1 MRRQRKF
8 GVPPGADG
16 YPELPLEYQNN
27 PVMLRGC
34 FVLAV
39 PDRCYTAK
47 SGLSYC
53 WCSTKDLCNG
63 GGSPLKGR
71 NFLPPPLIGLS
82 KAVKITRITERQAH
96 NLTYLQER
104 FNLEPPLEPL
114 YQRYEQRAQIRSF
127 TTFLFAQ
134 GIISIIYVIWT
145 IIGCQTE
152 GVNHSQ
158 CWSQCY
164 PVLVAQSC
172 ILILCVV
179 VFYILHLRS
188 LIIMYSWILLAVS
201 IMFAVAFEILD
212 IGILI
217 HHHITSK
224 INTDV
229 FVIFSPFSTTKVPIL
244 THFNHIIIYLF
255 LPIQQKALAL
265 TLGLSASFIGLLLYS
280 ILEFNQ
286 KLLSSETILIQLAA
300 DAVYYLSL
308 NFVGFFVRY
317 VGEIN
322 LRRGFMDKRTCIETT
337 YKLKYEKEQEE
348 NLLKSIIPKH
358 IASEVRDRLWSY
370 VQNERNNDV
379 SKNPFKELFIK
390 KHDNVSIVFADICN
404 FTPLTATLSVDKLV
418 LTLNDLFGKFDDAA
432 SNHDCLRIKILGD
445 CYYCVSGVPDAKP
458 EHADNCVSMGLDM
471 IRLIADVREQH
482 DVPVDMRIG
491 IHSGYVLSGLIG
503 LRKWQY
509 DIWSKDVTIANIM
522 EAKGKGGAIH
532 ITEDTRIALKKDYI
546 LHPQDNDFEDEPL
559 LRGMKTY
566 LIYPLT
572 RVSRVRMASDPIE
585 TRRVYQGG
593 DTLGNHSYQR
603 RRSVLMDT
611 SLKKFR
617 KMKRSA
623 GDFMKDEI
631 ERLPLGKTDQWF
643 HPKDINPLLLSFPGL
658 KLPHIH
664 LWIVY
669 IALFLFLILLLPSLW
684 VSYIWDQIVDPHYES
699 MEDDINLEPPFAGLR
714 AFYHISRRISGSWVT
729 RNFIFVVTTR
739 CLPESPKNYTYRCS
753 LAIMV
758 IFTFLRIQHMLKFFI
773 LASCMT
779 FYACIIFGPLSADNN
794 NLFSVEYFGYDELF
808 AFHNKNCSHFV
819 YICIIAL
826 FFLLM
831 DRQHEYMRRLDYQ
844 WKRQLKSD
852 QEEASDFK
860 LVNKTLLQNILP
872 FHVADIY
879 LSNNREVGLYSEE
892 YQTVAVMF
900 ASIPRYADY
909 FCREA
914 NNFEKGKKCLQIL
927 NDIISLFDKL
937 LFLEEFHRVE
947 KIKIISSTYMA
958 ACGLDPVLS
967 SLIYQEMR
975 IIHVFDFQLRIG
987 LIMGPLT
994 AGVVGAQK
1002 PMYDIWGDT
1011 VNVASRMEYTGV
1023 IGKVQ
1028 IPEET
1033 AKLLM
1038 SVKVDGADR
1047 GNILCLPRSRIS
1059 VKGKGK
1065 MMTYFVDINPETFE
1079 VNTIPSSEVRSVEEK
1094 NINGDSFILLKNQ
1107 LSGGDLLEN
1116 DEISDEEQPGLT
1128 PIIHEK
1134 RSNSN
1139 STTEE
1144 CITDEESMERIRVTH
1159 KKDSGYGSQG
1169 YLKYC
1174 QISLCKDK

>member
-1 MRRQRKF
+1 MSFSLKNSNS
-8 GVPPGADG
+8 
-16 YPELPLEYQNN
+16 NN
-27 PVMLRGC
+27 
-34 FVLAV
+34 FVYIET
-39 PDRCYTAK
+39 PD
-47 SGLSYC
+47 LSL
-53 WCSTKDLCNG
+53 ST
-63 GGSPLKGR
+63 
-71 NFLPPPLIGLS
+71 
-82 KAVKITRITERQAH
+82 
-96 NLTYLQER
+96 LQER

-134 GIISIIYVIWT
+134 GLISIIYVIWT

-643 HPKDINPLLLSFPGL
+643 HPKDINPLLLSFRDWSWEKPYLFQMDPLYKFYILATFVILNAMGVIL
-658 KLPHIH
+658 LISEKLPHIH

-729 RNFIFVVTTR
+729 RNFIFVVVSFLIMISSVIDVVTTR

-958 ACGLDPVLS
+958 ACGLDPGKRRS
-967 SLIYQEMR
+967 SLGICDGTLNTETLVRFAAAMMKELDSF
-975 IIHVFDFQLRIG
+975 VKFNLSGDENNTCFDFQLRIG

-1079 VNTIPSSEVRSVEEK
+1079 VNTIPSSEVRSVEEVRRIFLNSK
-1094 NINGDSFILLKNQ
+1094 MHSFKKY
-1107 LSGGDLLEN
+1107 
-1116 DEISDEEQPGLT
+1116 
-1128 PIIHEK
+1128 K
-1134 RSNSN
+1134 R
-1139 STTEE
+1139 
-1144 CITDEESMERIRVTH
+1144 
-1159 KKDSGYGSQG
+1159 
-1169 YLKYC
+1169 
-1174 QISLCKDK
+1174 